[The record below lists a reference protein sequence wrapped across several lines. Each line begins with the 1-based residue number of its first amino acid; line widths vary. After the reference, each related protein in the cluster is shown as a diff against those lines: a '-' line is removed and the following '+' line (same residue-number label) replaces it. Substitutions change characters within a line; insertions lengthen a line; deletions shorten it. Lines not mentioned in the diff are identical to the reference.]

1 MATGPPATV
10 NPAAQPPI
18 AEAAVADDEFVD
30 DEDRELAETTEHE
43 ADTMCLNRLSIAP
56 ADAAL
61 TVVPP
66 SRTSPRVMDA
76 GSWWPSDGCV
86 MIVNGTARSSFFLQ
100 SGFDLF
106 FAFRRLTYF

>member
-1 MATGPPATV
+1 VFVATGPPATV

-56 ADAAL
+56 PDAASRNVL
-61 TVVPP
+61 P
-66 SRTSPRVMDA
+66 SQKARDA
-76 GSWWPSDGCV
+76 GGRWLFDGV
-86 MIVNGTARSSFFLQ
+86 AMMLE
-100 SGFDLF
+100 L
-106 FAFRRLTYF
+106 